1 MNNTKLQEIEGLV
14 ANIFRHGVI
23 NCLMDNSYLD
33 DRDIAVVMMRNSV
46 PIKTRVKLTEMTA
59 HEIQQLS
66 SNTH

>member
-1 MNNTKLQEIEGLV
+1 
-14 ANIFRHGVI
+14 
-23 NCLMDNSYLD
+23 MDNSYLD